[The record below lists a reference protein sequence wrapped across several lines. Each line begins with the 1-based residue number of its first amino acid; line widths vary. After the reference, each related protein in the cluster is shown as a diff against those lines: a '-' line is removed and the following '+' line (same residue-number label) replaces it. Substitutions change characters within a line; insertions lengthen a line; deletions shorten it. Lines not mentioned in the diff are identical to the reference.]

1 MIQNKTKFE
10 HAKQQ
15 FTSKVLNV
23 QVEYFQFEYYFV
35 FVNSINIKTISSTN
49 EFLMH
54 NQQYP
59 L

>member
-1 MIQNKTKFE
+1 MSVRLNAKE
-10 HAKQQ
+10 HLI
-15 FTSKVLNV
+15 SKVLNV

-35 FVNSINIKTISSTN
+35 FLNSINIKPTSSAN

-54 NQQYP
+54 TQQNP